1 MSESLLPLE
10 APVKDEPPPR
20 VVPVR
25 RTGQWASA
33 AVVAFLAVFAVQSL
47 ATNDAMQWDV
57 VGAYFTSKS
66 IVRGLYMT
74 LWLTGLT
81 FVLGF
86 LLGTVLAICR
96 MSGNA
101 VLRGAALGYIWLFR
115 STPLLVQLLVWFNI
129 GALYPKLGLGI
140 PWGPTFVQVDAKDL
154 IGATTAAI
162 IGLTVHEA
170 ALAAEIVRGGILG
183 VDAGQTQAAQ
193 ALGLSRFRTLRR
205 IVLPQAMRT
214 ILPNAGNQIVSLLK
228 STTLVSVIG
237 VGDVL
242 YSAELIYGR
251 NFLIIP
257 LLLVAT
263 LWYLVVA
270 SLLSVG
276 QFALE
281 RHYGRGSDERRPRR
295 RTPHERRS
303 LDPRPARLL
312 RRDARAARR
321 GPGGGGG

>member
-1 MSESLLPLE
+1 M
-10 APVKDEPPPR
+10 R
-20 VVPVR
+20 IVPTR
-25 RTGQWASA
+25 RTGQWVSA
-33 AVVAFLAVFAVQSL
+33 AVVLFLIVFAAQSL
-47 ATNDAMQWDV
+47 ATNKAIQWDV
-57 VGAYFTSKS
+57 VASYFTSRS

-81 FVLGF
+81 FALGF
-86 LLGTVLAICR
+86 LLGTVLALCR
-96 MSGNA
+96 MSSNF
-101 VLRGAALGYIWLFR
+101 VLRTAALGYIWLFR

-140 PWGPTFVQVDAKDL
+140 PWGPTFVQTDVKDL

-183 VDAGQTQAAQ
+183 VDPGQTQAAQ
-193 ALGLSRFRTLRR
+193 ALGLGRFRTLRR

-214 ILPNAGNQIVSLLK
+214 ILPNAGNQIISLLK

-263 LWYLVVA
+263 LWYVVVA
-270 SLLSVG
+270 SVLSAG
-276 QFALE
+276 QYLLE
-281 RHYGRGSDERRPRR
+281 RHYGRGAGSGPRR
-295 RTPHERRS
+295 RNPHERRN
-303 LDPRPARLL
+303 LDPRPAQVLRLG
-312 RRDARAARR
+312 ARAARHR
-321 GPGGGGG
+321 PGGGGR